1 MQRVTYF
8 LSCIEDLAN
17 CPLKSRGVLQK
28 AASQVFFYNGNT
40 QQRKGTTQ
48 ESLKGSVP
56 RGSRWNFDICIWN
69 SEESFNLIVLLFG
82 EVVGF
87 SVGGL
92 L

>member
-48 ESLKGSVP
+48 ELEGKCSQRFTLE
-56 RGSRWNFDICIWN
+56 F
-69 SEESFNLIVLLFG
+69 
-82 EVVGF
+82 
-87 SVGGL
+87 
-92 L
+92 